1 MSELAQDSVVAT
13 AEVHDMVQ
21 IKIKRKPFYDFIK
34 RCFDIIASLLVLL
47 ILSPVLLIVSIC
59 IAVDDFGNPF
69 FSQERTGKDNKVFRM
84 YKFRSMYKDAEKRK
98 EELMALNEADSRIF
112 KMENDPRITKVGRFI
127 RRTSI
132 DELPQLVNILKGE
145 MSIVGPRPFICK
157 EQANCTEYQAQ
168 RLLVKPGLSCYAALD
183 HRSHDDF
190 DLWMEHD
197 LRYIEE
203 RGVIADLKVIFGTIK
218 LVFMGHNQ

>member
-1 MSELAQDSVVAT
+1 MSESAQDSVVAT
-13 AEVHDMVQ
+13 AEIHDTVQ

-59 IAVDDFGNPF
+59 IMVDDFGNPF

-168 RLLVKPGLSCYAALD
+168 RLLVRPGLSCYAALD
-183 HRSHDDF
+183 PKSHDDF
-190 DLWMEHD
+190 DLWMDHD

-203 RGVIADLKVIFGTIK
+203 RGVITDLKVIFGTIRV
-218 LVFMGHNQ
+218 VFKGNNQ